1 MVHTRTESRSQIL
14 DAVGIDVAIDLL
26 EEKRRRLSQRHT
38 FDHDQLEL
46 SLQFTTDRSQIEI
59 PLES

>member
-1 MVHTRTESRSQIL
+1 MVHTGTESRSQIL
-14 DAVGIDVAIDLL
+14 DAVGIDVALDLL
-26 EEKRRRLSQRHT
+26 EEKRRRLSQRQVL
-38 FDHDQLEL
+38 DHGQLEL